1 VQLRVRLE
9 SPGVGFGVSQVRA
22 PAIACSSQYKF
33 AGGML
38 VAVHRRGLG
47 AVKKQKYKGLS
58 ENVSEIMNS
67 G

>member
-1 VQLRVRLE
+1 MEGLG
-9 SPGVGFGVSQVRA
+9 SPRVGFGVSQVRA
-22 PAIACSSQYKF
+22 PAIACYGQYKF

-38 VAVHRRGLG
+38 VVVHRRGLG

-58 ENVSEIMNS
+58 ENVSETVNS